1 MIALRAPCFLG
12 WVIATALLIPTA
24 IVNTAS
30 AQTPRI
36 DGMALSPHFE
46 LPDQGMTF
54 DSMIDEIATLGA
66 SHMSLVVQWSQTDVS
81 ASTLGPD
88 PKETLPDARLR
99 GLIRRARSRGLQVML
114 FPILW
119 VEQRKIGE
127 WRGTL
132 APIDP
137 EAWWANYE
145 HFVLHY
151 AKIAQDENAAI
162 YSIGSEL
169 ASLEDDEPRWRA
181 LIGKVRAIYSG
192 RLIYS
197 ANWDHY
203 AEVPFWDALD
213 LVGLTAYYELTQDP
227 DASVAELTAAWRK
240 IRDVLLDWRELT
252 KTTAPFVFTE
262 LGYPSIDGTAT
273 APWDYTRRTKVDLEE
288 QRRCLEA
295 FRRAWGH
302 REELAGVFFW
312 NWFGPG
318 GPKDRWYSLK
328 GKPALDVVKRW
339 YARPHAGSADGPP
352 TRQPPLP

>member
-1 MIALRAPCFLG
+1 MIAGRS
-12 WVIATALLIPTA
+12 IAALALVAALLSPTW
-24 IVNTAS
+24 
-30 AQTPRI
+30 AQPPRI
-36 DGMALSPHFE
+36 DGMAFSPHFE

-66 SHMSLVVQWSQTDVS
+66 SHLSLVVQWSQPDIS
-81 ASTLGPD
+81 ASSLGPD

-99 GLIRRARSRGLQVML
+99 GLIRRARARGVEVML

-119 VEQRKIGE
+119 VAQRKIGE

-137 EAWWANYE
+137 EAWWLSYE
-145 HFVLHY
+145 RFVMHY
-151 AKIAQDENAAI
+151 AQIAQDEGASI

-169 ASLEDDEPRWRA
+169 ASLEGEEPRWRA
-181 LIGKVRAIYSG
+181 LIAQVRAVFKG

-213 LVGLTAYYELTQDP
+213 LVGLTAYYELTKDR
-227 DASVAELTAAWRK
+227 DASLAELTDAWRK
-240 IRDVLLDWRELT
+240 IRDVLLDWRELAGV
-252 KTTAPFVFTE
+252 KAPLVFTE

-273 APWDYTRRTKVDLEE
+273 APWDYTRNAPVDLEE
-288 QRRCLEA
+288 QRRALEA

-302 REELAGVFFW
+302 RDELAGVFFW

-318 GPKDRWYSLK
+318 GPKDRWYTLK

-339 YARPHAGSADGPP
+339 YARPRGPTLDASP
-352 TRQPPLP
+352 ARLPPLP

>member
-1 MIALRAPCFLG
+1 MIAVRSSWILCLFA
-12 WVIATALLIPTA
+12 ALVGVA
-24 IVNTAS
+24 G
-30 AQTPRI
+30 AQPPRI

-46 LPDQGMTF
+46 LPAQGMTF
-54 DSMIDEIATLGA
+54 NAMIDEIADVGA
-66 SHMSLVVQWSQTDVS
+66 SHISLVVQWSQPDVS
-81 ASTLGPD
+81 ASRMAPD

-99 GLIRRARSRGLQVML
+99 GLIRRARARGIEVML

-137 EAWWANYE
+137 DAWWRSYE
-145 HFVLHY
+145 TFVLHY
-151 AKIAQDENAAI
+151 AQIAHEEGASI
-162 YSIGSEL
+162 YSVGSEL
-169 ASLEDDEPRWRA
+169 ASLEAEEPRWRA
-181 LIGKVRAIYSG
+181 LIAKVRAIYGG

-213 LVGLTAYYELTQDP
+213 LVGLTAYYELTKDP
-227 DASVAELTAAWRK
+227 DASVAELTQAWRK
-240 IRDVLLDWRELT
+240 VRDALLDWRALT
-252 KTTAPFVFTE
+252 RTRAPLVFTE

-273 APWDYTRRTKVDLEE
+273 APWDYTRKTRVDLEE

-302 REELAGVFFW
+302 RDELAGVFFW

-318 GPKDRWYSLK
+318 GPDDRWYTLK

-339 YARPHAGSADGPP
+339 YARPRGTRINAPP
-352 TRQPPLP
+352 ARVPPLP

>member
-1 MIALRAPCFLG
+1 MIASRAFAGIG
-12 WVIATALLIPTA
+12 WVLLRLAALFSVAHAHPL
-24 IVNTAS
+24 
-30 AQTPRI
+30 RI

-46 LPDQGMTF
+46 LPDAGMTF
-54 DSMIDEIATLGA
+54 ESMVDEIASLGA
-66 SHMSLVVQWSQTDVS
+66 SHMSLVVQWSQTDVTAS
-81 ASTLGPD
+81 ALGPD
-88 PKETLPDARLR
+88 AKETLPDARLR
-99 GLIRRARSRGLQVML
+99 GMIRRARAHGVDVML

-119 VEQRKIGE
+119 VEHRKVGE

-137 EAWWANYE
+137 DAWWASYAT
-145 HFVLHY
+145 FVLHY
-151 AKIAQDENAAI
+151 AHIAQDEGAAI

-169 ASLEDDEPRWRA
+169 ASLEVEEPRWRA
-181 LIGKVRAIYSG
+181 LIAQVRAVFKG
-192 RLIYS
+192 QLIYS

-213 LVGLTAYYELTQDP
+213 LVGLTAYYELTADP
-227 DASVAELTAAWRK
+227 DASVAELTTAWRK
-240 IRDVLLDWRELT
+240 IRDVLLDWRALT
-252 KTTAPFVFTE
+252 RTKAPLVFTE

-273 APWDYTRRTKVDLEE
+273 APWDYTRTTAVDLEE

-318 GPKDRWYSLK
+318 GPQDRWYSLK
-328 GKPALDVVKRW
+328 GKPALEVVKRW
-339 YARPHAGSADGPP
+339 YARPRAGALDGPP
-352 TRQPPLP
+352 TRLPPLP

>member
-1 MIALRAPCFLG
+1 MIAIRVFAALSLLAALLTP
-12 WVIATALLIPTA
+12 ATAQP
-24 IVNTAS
+24 
-30 AQTPRI
+30 PRI

-46 LPDQGMTF
+46 LPDRGMTF
-54 DSMIDEIATLGA
+54 DSMIDEIATVGA
-66 SHMSLVVQWSQTDVS
+66 SHISLVVQWSQPDVS
-81 ASTLGPD
+81 ASALGPD
-88 PKETLPDARLR
+88 PKETLPDERMR
-99 GLIRRARSRGLQVML
+99 GLIRRARARGLEVML

-119 VEQRKIGE
+119 VEHRKIGE

-137 EAWWANYE
+137 DAWWDSYTR
-145 HFVLHY
+145 FVLHY
-151 AKIAQDENAAI
+151 ARMAQEEGATI
-162 YSIGSEL
+162 FSIGSEL
-169 ASLEDDEPRWRA
+169 ASLELEEPRWRA
-181 LIGKVRAIYSG
+181 LIAQVRAVFGG

-213 LVGLTAYYELTQDP
+213 LVGLTAYYELTKDP
-227 DASVAELTAAWRK
+227 DASVGELTGAWRK
-240 IRDVLLDWRELT
+240 IRDALLDWREQAHI
-252 KTTAPFVFTE
+252 TAPLVFTE

-273 APWDYTRRTKVDLEE
+273 APWDYTRRTVVDLEE

-302 REELAGVFFW
+302 RADLGGVFFW

-318 GPKDRWYSLK
+318 GPKDRWYTLK

-339 YARPHAGSADGPP
+339 YGRPRGPALDVAP
-352 TRQPPLP
+352 TRLPPLP